1 MRVCVRVCVRV
12 IVYTLADIFMQHLSN
27 VLLVSF
33 SEQRLSGGWR
43 ASRKTLWAGF
53 EAVRC
58 YYFCYRGRF
67 LMFSKDY
74 RE

>member
-12 IVYTLADIFMQHLSN
+12 IVYTLAGIFMQHLGD
-27 VLLVSF
+27 VLLLSF

-43 ASRKTLWAGF
+43 AARKTLWAGF
-53 EAVRC
+53 KAVRC
-58 YYFCYRGRF
+58 FCFCYCGRF